1 MQKRIYLSCLKAF
14 SRLKIS
20 EIRWKRSIGIGLY
33 LISLMIVGSSCV
45 HKQNEHKQSSSGH
58 EVQNKILSQETKGRV
73 RSLSSSRTSSGWTNP
88 KVVTTPAG
96 KLYVR
101 YNVIHGEPVGVTYV
115 KVQYICRGTREL
127 KTWKVF
133 KVQWFYGID
142 KTLDGSIVPLV
153 YDPIPDL
160 NLSGDSSQ
168 PSKDGKDVSETLSE
182 EFNLGTRCRRR

>member
-1 MQKRIYLSCLKAF
+1 MQKNLYLSCLKTF
-14 SRLKIS
+14 NRLKIS
-20 EIRWKRSIGIGLY
+20 EIRSKRSIGMGAC
-33 LISLMIVGSSCV
+33 LISLMIAGSSCV
-45 HKQNEHKQSSSGH
+45 HKQNEHEQNSSRNEVHNKMLSPETKGGVRKLSSSG
-58 EVQNKILSQETKGRV
+58 
-73 RSLSSSRTSSGWTNP
+73 TSSEWTDP

-101 YNVIHGEPVGVTYV
+101 YNVPYGEPVGVTYV

-127 KTWKVF
+127 KTWKTF

-153 YDPIPDL
+153 YDPIADL
-160 NLSGDSSQ
+160 NLSENFSQ

-182 EFNLGTRCRRR
+182 EFNLSTRCRRG